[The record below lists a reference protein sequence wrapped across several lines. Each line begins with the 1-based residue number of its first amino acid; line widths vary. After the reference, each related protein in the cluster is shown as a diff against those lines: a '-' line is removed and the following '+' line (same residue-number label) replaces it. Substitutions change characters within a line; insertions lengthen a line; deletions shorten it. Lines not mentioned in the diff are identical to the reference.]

1 MARSYL
7 LLPWSVFA
15 ISTSRVNGRGS
26 MSFFVQ
32 LLEAIAIFVPDVLT
46 LGLVAPAFFSLYCIA
61 KALGLAGTA
70 DMDSALRVSLTLA
83 YLATVTVNILSFVL
97 TPARSGMTT
106 TSWSKSK
113 TDQSGRKSLPGKLE
127 AQPVEHGGAVI
138 ES

>member
-32 LLEAIAIFVPDVLT
+32 LLEAIGIFVPDVLT
-46 LGLVAPAFFSLYCIA
+46 LGLVAPAFFGLYCIA

-83 YLATVTVNILSFVL
+83 YLVTLASNIISTVQF
-97 TPARSGMTT
+97 PARSRMTT
-106 TSWSKSK
+106 SSWSKSK

-127 AQPVEHGGAVI
+127 AQPVAHGGAVI

>member
-1 MARSYL
+1 LAQFCS
-7 LLPWSVFA
+7 LLPWSVFT
-15 ISTSRVNGRGS
+15 ISTSRANGRGS

-32 LLEAIAIFVPDVLT
+32 LLEVIAIVVPDVLT
-46 LGLVAPAFFSLYCIA
+46 LGLVAPAFISLYYIE

-97 TPARSGMTT
+97 TPARSRIT
-106 TSWSKSK
+106 TSSWSTSRA
-113 TDQSGRKSLPGKLE
+113 DQAGHKSLPGKLE
-127 AQPVEHGGAVI
+127 AQPIEHGGAVI

>member
-15 ISTSRVNGRGS
+15 ISTSHVNGRGS
-26 MSFFVQ
+26 MSFFAQ
-32 LLEAIAIFVPDVLT
+32 LLKAIAIFVPDVLT
-46 LGLVAPAFFSLYCIA
+46 LGLVGPAFFSLYCIA

-70 DMDSALRVSLTLA
+70 DMDSVLRVFLTLA

-97 TPARSGMTT
+97 TPARSRTRI

-113 TDQSGRKSLPGKLE
+113 TEQAGRESLPGNLE

>member
-1 MARSYL
+1 
-7 LLPWSVFA
+7 
-15 ISTSRVNGRGS
+15 

-32 LLEAIAIFVPDVLT
+32 LLEAIAIVVPDVLT
-46 LGLVAPAFFSLYCIA
+46 LGLLAPAFFSLYCIA
-61 KALGLAGTA
+61 KALGLTGTA

-83 YLATVTVNILSFVL
+83 YLATVTVNIMSVVL
-97 TPARSGMTT
+97 TPARSRMTT
-106 TSWSKSK
+106 TSWSKSR

>member
-15 ISTSRVNGRGS
+15 TSISRASGRGS

-32 LLEAIAIFVPDVLT
+32 LLEAITVLVPDVLT

-61 KALGLAGTA
+61 KTLGLAGTA

-97 TPARSGMTT
+97 TPARSGKTT
-106 TSWSKSK
+106 SSWSKSR
-113 TDQSGRKSLPGKLE
+113 TDQAGRKSLPKKLE
-127 AQPVEHGGAVI
+127 AQPVEHGGAVVD
-138 ES
+138 S

>member
-1 MARSYL
+1 
-7 LLPWSVFA
+7 
-15 ISTSRVNGRGS
+15 

-32 LLEAIAIFVPDVLT
+32 LLEAIAMFVPDVLT
-46 LGLVAPAFFSLYCIA
+46 LGLVAPAFFTLYCVA

-83 YLATVTVNILSFVL
+83 YLATVTLNILSFVL

-106 TSWSKSK
+106 TSRSKSR
-113 TDQSGRKSLPGKLE
+113 TDQSGRKSLPGKVE

>member
-1 MARSYL
+1 
-7 LLPWSVFA
+7 
-15 ISTSRVNGRGS
+15 

-32 LLEAIAIFVPDVLT
+32 LLEVIAVLVPDVLT

-83 YLATVTVNILSFVL
+83 YLATVTFNILSFVL
-97 TPARSGMTT
+97 TPARPRMTT
-106 TSWSKSK
+106 SSWSKSRIEQVARESSPE
-113 TDQSGRKSLPGKLE
+113 TLR